1 MQSSPAVKR
10 KQTLPLIGLLLLGL
24 IVVTPQC
31 LAQTASVG
39 ESKEGSKTLGDY
51 KLTVPTLKDNDS
63 AAGAAAGTPAP
74 SPAPQAGISSLSSR
88 AISRDRNGPRRES
101 LQAFKVVKYL
111 NGVAGG
117 FEQQGAGFGVGL
129 EATTADLI
137 PFVEAYGRALV
148 STRLYRTGEAGV
160 YINPQGK
167 TKGNVYFNYTRRTQD
182 NFFGIGPRTSELLE
196 TDYATEQRSIGG
208 NVSHKFFKF
217 LEGGLYGRFSNTG
230 AFKSV
235 NTDRNDIVI
244 NALFTGNPR
253 TTDLTR
259 FLPGL
264 NQNVELVTYGGY
276 GELDLR
282 NNDKGLTRG
291 GYFYGRIGS
300 VEGIE
305 NGSNNFND
313 FGWLE
318 TELDGRVYIPVL
330 SRKTSVA
337 LRAYA
342 DLRNPRGGSQIPFY
356 ELASIGGRNNLRGFD
371 NLRFRG
377 ENLAVFS
384 AEIRQTIW
392 TMDEDQG
399 IDLVGWVDGGQVWG
413 DNRNKINPLLASPL
427 IRQNDRFLDENY
439 RIGAGGGVTYRF
451 NKSTAFRADVGAS
464 NEKVQAYFSV
474 SRGF

>member
-1 MQSSPAVKR
+1 M
-10 KQTLPLIGLLLLGL
+10 GLLLLGL
-24 IVVTPQC
+24 IIVSPPCQ
-31 LAQTASVG
+31 AQSASVG
-39 ESKEGSKTLGDY
+39 EAKETASKNLGDY
-51 KLTVPTLKDNDS
+51 KLTVPTLKDNDN

-74 SPAPQAGISSLSSR
+74 SPAPQAGISNLSSR
-88 AISRDRNGPRRES
+88 AIARDRNAPRREG
-101 LQAFKVVKYL
+101 LQAFKIVNYL

-117 FEQQGAGFGVGL
+117 FEQQGAGFGFGL

-160 YINPQGK
+160 YINPKGN
-167 TKGNVYFNYTRRTQD
+167 TKGNVYYNYTRRTQD
-182 NFFGIGPRTSELLE
+182 NFFGIGPRTSDTLLE
-196 TDYATEQRSIGG
+196 TNYATEQRSIGG
-208 NVSHKFFKF
+208 ILSHKFFKF

-230 AFKSV
+230 SFKSV
-235 NTDRNDIVI
+235 NTDSSDIVI
-244 NALFTGNPR
+244 NALFTGNPA
-253 TTDLTR
+253 TADLTR

-264 NQNVELVTYGGY
+264 NQNVELVTFGGY

-282 NNDKGLTRG
+282 NNDKGLTQG
-291 GYFYGRIGS
+291 AYFYGRIGS

-305 NGSNNFND
+305 NGSSNFND

-384 AEIRQTIW
+384 AELRQTVW
-392 TMDEDQG
+392 TMEEDQG
-399 IDLVGWVDGGQVWG
+399 LDLVGWVDGGQVWG
-413 DNRNKINPLLASPL
+413 DNRNKVNPLLASPL

-439 RIGAGGGVTYRF
+439 RIGAGGGVVYRF
-451 NKSTAFRADVGAS
+451 NKSTAFRADIGAS